1 MKGCSRCD
9 DLNVMRQ
16 NKLKNFEGKNG
27 AITNKNAQKI
37 EGLSLLT

>member
-16 NKLKNFEGKNG
+16 NELKNFEGKKG
-27 AITNKNAQKI
+27 VITNKNA
-37 EGLSLLT
+37 